1 MDQSLLCDE
10 VWPSSPLATAMN
22 YMIDCGTLSMYARS
36 KDDYDESFTICLEK
50 EMSYMPQPN
59 YVENLC
65 SNHLV
70 IARFKSI
77 QWFIKSRSRLNLSLG
92 TVFYAANYLDRFI
105 SMNHCNPWKYWMV
118 ELLSIACLSIASK
131 FNDTCSPTLLE
142 IQRED
147 LDYSFD
153 SITIQRME
161 IMVLEAL
168 GWRIASTTAYSY
180 LELLLSLINLDS
192 RSFKPQIQEQLIA
205 KFNNLLLGAIS
216 DSKLLEF
223 RPSVVAISALSCS
236 LDKSIISST
245 PSDTYLACATS
256 LLDNNQKAELV
267 KCQKLMEAQSV
278 ADDCFYNLLAHR
290 VFHFCPSSPTT
301 VLLKER
307 INFSH
312 YHVDFSLFKMRA
324 QKMDTAESTARI
336 CRKRKREE
344 EEEE

>member
-10 VWPSSPLATAMN
+10 VWPSSPLTTAMN

-77 QWFIKSRSRLNLSLG
+77 QWFIK
-92 TVFYAANYLDRFI
+92 
-105 SMNHCNPWKYWMV
+105 PWKYWMV

-142 IQRED
+142 IQD

-192 RSFKPQIQEQLIA
+192 RSFKPQIQEQLIT

-245 PSDTYLACATS
+245 ASDTYLACATS

-267 KCQKLMEAQSV
+267 KCQKLMEAQAV

-324 QKMDTAESTARI
+324 QRMDTAESTARI

-344 EEEE
+344 EEE

>member
-10 VWPSSPLATAMN
+10 VWPSSPLATVKN
-22 YMIDCGTLSMYARS
+22 YMIDFQTLSMYARS
-36 KDDYDESFTICLEK
+36 KQDYDESFTICLEK

-65 SNHLV
+65 SNHLA
-70 IARFKSI
+70 IARIKSI
-77 QWFIKSRSRLNLSLG
+77 QWFIKSISRLNLSLG

-105 SMNHCNPWKYWMV
+105 SMTPCNAWKHWMV

-131 FNDTCSPTLLE
+131 FNETCSPTLLE
-142 IQRED
+142 IQMED

-153 SITIQRME
+153 SSTIQQME
-161 IMVLEAL
+161 MMVLEAL
-168 GWRIASTTAYSY
+168 GWRLASTTAYSY
-180 LELLLSLINLDS
+180 LELMLSLIDIDFG
-192 RSFKPQIQEQLIA
+192 SFKPQIHEQLIA
-205 KFNNLLLGAIS
+205 RFNSLLLGSIS

-223 RPSVVAISALSCS
+223 RPSVVAISALGCS
-236 LDKSIISST
+236 LDKSLVSST
-245 PSDTYLACATS
+245 ASDTYRACATS

-267 KCQKLMEAQSV
+267 RCQKFMEAKSV
-278 ADDCFYNLLAHR
+278 ADDCLLVHG

-307 INFSH
+307 INY

-324 QKMDTAESTARI
+324 QKVNTADSTRI
-336 CRKRKREE
+336 CQKRKRVEE
-344 EEEE
+344 EKH